1 MTRLAVFAL
10 LASLCMPL
18 FARSDEIPADA
29 KAILDKAEQIEL
41 LSLYPANDKEKGK
54 EFFHEY
60 PILGKVV
67 VKDEK
72 TRKALVAALEKGA
85 KENKGVGANCF
96 IPRHGIRATAG
107 GKTLELVICFQC
119 LQVHGYIGEKANANF
134 LVEKSPQPTL
144 DKILKDAGVKLA
156 PKD

>member
-1 MTRLAVFAL
+1 MMKRIAPVLAVL
-10 LASLCMPL
+10 LA
-18 FARSDEIPADA
+18 FGVARGGEIPADA
-29 KAILDKAEQIEL
+29 KAILEKAEQIEV

-72 TRKALVAALEKGA
+72 TRKALIEALEGGA
-85 KENKGVGANCF
+85 KGNKGVAANCF

-119 LQVHGYIGEKANANF
+119 LQVHGYIGGDKENAGF
-134 LVEKSPQPTL
+134 LIARSPQPVF
-144 DKILKDAGVKLA
+144 DKVLTDAGVKLA